1 MCVCMFVVVAM
12 KIKTHFAIAIMNIP
26 KMSVFYCFI
35 IYLFCA
41 QADILLKKRKK
52 RKRGSYAC
60 MLVVLLRVAQINIHI
75 FLFFLCAYVSGGW
88 FEFNISYVYL
98 SYVQNLR

>member
-1 MCVCMFVVVAM
+1 MCVYVCSGSNENKNPFCDCNYEHSENVC
-12 KIKTHFAIAIMNIP
+12 ILL
-26 KMSVFYCFI
+26 FY
-35 IYLFCA
+35 YLFFCA
-41 QADILLKKRKK
+41 QADILLKKKK

-75 FLFFLCAYVSGGW
+75 FFYFLCAYVSGGW